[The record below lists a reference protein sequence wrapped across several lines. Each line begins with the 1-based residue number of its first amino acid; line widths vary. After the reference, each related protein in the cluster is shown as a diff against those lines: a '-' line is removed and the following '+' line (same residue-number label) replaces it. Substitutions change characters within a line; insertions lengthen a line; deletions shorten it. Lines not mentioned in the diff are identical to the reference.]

1 MPIGQE
7 LRSEAETALNFDG
20 PERVQELSGA
30 WPILARRLAVKRA
43 KLISFT
49 CADIVNVL
57 ALTVLCTVVL
67 WTLVPGWFTAYDP
80 LAGDTAAK
88 FLPPSLL
95 HWFGTDR
102 AGRDTFARV
111 VHGAHN
117 TVYGAIISTAIGL
130 SIGSAI
136 GVVAGVARG
145 VLDAVLMRL
154 VDVLLALPGFLLA
167 LCVVSAFGPGT
178 AKIAIGVGIAAIAP
192 FARVARSEALRVVQL
207 DFVDAARMSGAKPA
221 AVLFRH
227 VLLNSA
233 GPIIALVPTELG
245 ATILSIAGL
254 GFLGYGAPPPQP
266 EWGTLLSEG
275 RDYLARA
282 WWLTSLPGI
291 VVLCTVLAVSRG
303 SRLLQRK
310 FRI

>member
-7 LRSEAETALNFDG
+7 LHSGPKTELDFDG
-20 PERVQELSGA
+20 QERVQQPSGA
-30 WPILARRLAVKRA
+30 RRPLLSRLATRPIGLPLLTSSDV
-43 KLISFT
+43 
-49 CADIVNVL
+49 VNAL
-57 ALTVLCTVVL
+57 ALTVVAIVVL
-67 WTLVPGWFTAYDP
+67 WTLVPSWFTVYDP
-80 LAGDTAAK
+80 LVGDVTAK
-88 FLPPSLL
+88 FLPPDLS

-102 AGRDTFARV
+102 AGRDTFTRV
-111 VHGAHN
+111 VHGTRN
-117 TVYGAIISTAIGL
+117 TIYGAIIGTVIGL
-130 SIGSAI
+130 SIGTAI
-136 GVVAGVARG
+136 GVTAGVTRG

-207 DFVDAARMSGAKPA
+207 DFVDAARMSGARPP
-221 AVLFRH
+221 AVLFQH
-227 VLLNSA
+227 ILLNSS
-233 GPIIALVPTELG
+233 GPIIALIPIELG

-291 VVLCTVLAVSRG
+291 VVLCSVLAVSRA
-303 SRLLQRK
+303 SRMLQRK

>member
-1 MPIGQE
+1 MPIGQK
-7 LRSEAETALNFDG
+7 LHPGPEAEASFDS
-20 PERVQELSGA
+20 VELAQQSPDDWWIFTRPPAIKGTH
-30 WPILARRLAVKRA
+30 RLS
-43 KLISFT
+43 LTGS
-49 CADIVNVL
+49 DIVNAL
-57 ALTVLCTVVL
+57 AMTVVGILVL

-80 LAGDTAAK
+80 LVGDVAAK
-88 FLPPSLL
+88 FQPPSLL

-102 AGRDTFARV
+102 AGRDTFTRV
-111 VHGAHN
+111 VHGTHN
-117 TVYGAIISTAIGL
+117 TIYGAIISTVIGL
-130 SIGSAI
+130 SIGTTI
-136 GVVAGVARG
+136 GVAAGVARG
-145 VLDAVLMRL
+145 ALDAVLMRL

-207 DFVDAARMSGAKPA
+207 DFVDAARMSGARRS

-227 VLLNSA
+227 VLPNSA
-233 GPIIALVPTELG
+233 GPILALVPTELG
-245 ATILSIAGL
+245 ATILSIASL

-282 WWLTSLPGI
+282 WWLTSLPGF
-291 VVLCTVLAVSRG
+291 VVLCTVLAVSQA
-303 SRLLQRK
+303 SRVLQRR